1 MISCSSSKQIIV
13 NLTIDHII
21 LGLVY
26 QYIVIHVI
34 KHLPS
39 VTIKFLRLICDL
51 LAGYSTNANERLTS
65 FLANHG
71 RTLLLKYGQF
81 KSPLSNDHS

>member
-1 MISCSSSKQIIV
+1 MISCSSSKQMIV

-39 VTIKFLRLICDL
+39 VTIKFLRLIYVIYWPDIQQIR
-51 LAGYSTNANERLTS
+51 G
-65 FLANHG
+65 
-71 RTLLLKYGQF
+71 
-81 KSPLSNDHS
+81 